1 MKLVYLSPLNW
12 TSFEQRPHKF
22 VEWWQKRTGGDVL
35 WVDPYPTRLPKLAD
49 FKRVS
54 MKADE
59 PPKVTPRWIQVLS
72 SATFPIEPLPGSG
85 WANGLVWR
93 KLFHSIDQ
101 FTKGGEVTI
110 GVGKPSELALQLI
123 RRLKDANTFYDAMD
137 DFPAFYSLLSRVS
150 MERRER
156 ELVRNVNSVW
166 VSSTK
171 LKEKWVNVA
180 LKLSVVPNGVDEFIL
195 PKGNTCINKENQRVF
210 GYVGTLG
217 QWFDWEWVIQ
227 LAKLRPNDIVR
238 LVGPL
243 YVQRPT
249 NLPCNIEIKPACAHR
264 EAIEEMKQ
272 FDVGL
277 IPFKNTELTES
288 VDPIKYYEYKSIG
301 LPIVSTSFGEMTFRS
316 DIDGVFI
323 CKLQDSLVDILNAA
337 LLHNEDKA
345 LTNRFRLE
353 NTWESRFDN
362 IGLI

>member
-22 VEWWQKRTGGDVL
+22 VDWWQKRTGGDVL

-54 MKADE
+54 MKTDE
-59 PPKVTPRWIQVLS
+59 SPSVKPGWIQVLS
-72 SATFPIEPLPGSG
+72 SSTFPIEPLPGSG
-85 WANGLVWR
+85 WANALVWR
-93 KLFHSIDQ
+93 RLFHSIDQ
-101 FTKGGEVTI
+101 FAKGSEVTI
-110 GVGKPSELALQLI
+110 GVGKPTELALQLI
-123 RRLKDANTFYDAMD
+123 RRLKGADTFYDAMD
-137 DFPAFYSLLSRVS
+137 DFPAFYSLLSRAS
-150 MERRER
+150 MERRES

-171 LKEKWVNVA
+171 LKEKWA
-180 LKLSVVPNGVDEFIL
+180 SAASKLSVVPNGVDEFVL
-195 PKGNTCINKENQRVF
+195 PKADAYINKENQRIF
-210 GYVGTLG
+210 GYVGTMG

-227 LAKLRPNDIVR
+227 VAKLRPNDIIR

-249 NLPCNIEIKPACAHR
+249 HLPCNIEIKPPCSHS
-264 EAIEEMKQ
+264 EAIEEMKR
-272 FDVGL
+272 FDAGL

-288 VDPIKYYEYKSIG
+288 VDPIKYYEYKSLG
-301 LPIVSTSFGEMTFRS
+301 LPVVSTNFGEMAFRS
-316 DIDGVFI
+316 DIDGVFV
-323 CKLQDSLVDILNAA
+323 CQRTASLTDMLNAA
-337 LLHNEDKA
+337 LLHDEDKA